1 MRADPARRR
10 PICVKDGDWMDSY
23 TRHQKIWR
31 ILYVLVNRW
40 ICRKF
45 NMQHEDLDLDGPVL
59 LIPNHVS
66 AWDPLLVAMSLKR
79 KQVYYVASEHI
90 FRLGPVTKLLN
101 WLVAPIP
108 RRKASS
114 GADTVK
120 ACLRHLREGHSVCL
134 FAEGEQSWDGL
145 TQPIFPA
152 TGKLARSSGAT
163 LVTYRIEGGYL
174 SLPRWGKGVR
184 RGSVYGH
191 PVHVY
196 PPEQLKKMSPAQ
208 INESIQRDISE
219 NAWERQRIAPVSYR
233 GRRRAEGLEKALYLC
248 PRCHQIGTLRT
259 KDDRLFCSC
268 GLTLRYAE
276 TGFFDPPEPFETI
289 ADWDAWQ
296 RRALR
301 SMDKPAGELLFS
313 DEGMTLSRIGAGHEE
328 EPLGTADL
336 RQYADRLC
344 CGDHTFLLEEISSMA
359 MVQANLLLLSYR
371 DSYYQ
376 IRAEKGANLRKYLE
390 LWKEK

>member
-1 MRADPARRR
+1 
-10 PICVKDGDWMDSY
+10 MDSY

-31 ILYVLVNRW
+31 ILYALTNRW

-45 NMQHEDLDLDGPVL
+45 NMRHEDLDIDGPVL

-66 AWDPLLVAMSLKR
+66 AWDPLLVAMSLRK

-163 LVTYRIEGGYL
+163 LVTYRLEGGYL

-184 RGSVYGH
+184 RGSVSGR
-191 PVHVY
+191 PVHIY
-196 PPEQLKKMSPAQ
+196 PPEQLKRMSPAE
-208 INESIQRDISE
+208 INEAIQRDIAE
-219 NAWERQRIAPVSYR
+219 NAWDRQRSSPVAYR
-233 GRRRAEGLEKALYLC
+233 GKRRAEGLEKALYLC
-248 PRCHQIGTLRT
+248 PRCRGIGTLHT
-259 KDDRLFCSC
+259 KDDRLFCTC
-268 GLTLRYAE
+268 GLSLRFAE
-276 TGFFDPPEPFETI
+276 TGFFEPPEPFETM

-296 RRALR
+296 RMALKN
-301 SMDKPAGELLFS
+301 MDMPEGELLFS

-328 EPLGTADL
+328 ETLGCAAL

-344 CGDHTFLLEEISSMA
+344 CGDYEFMLAEISSMA
-359 MVQANLLLLSYR
+359 MVQANLLLLSYQ
-371 DSYYQ
+371 DNYYQ

>member
-1 MRADPARRR
+1 
-10 PICVKDGDWMDSY
+10 MDTYS
-23 TRHQKIWR
+23 RHQKIWR
-31 ILYVLVNRW
+31 ILYALTNRW

-45 NMQHEDLDLDGPVL
+45 HMRHEDLDLEGPVL
-59 LIPNHVS
+59 LIPNHVN
-66 AWDPLLVAMSLKR
+66 AWDPLLVAMSLR
-79 KQVYYVASEHI
+79 KKHVYYVASEHI
-90 FRLGPVTKLLN
+90 FRLGPITKLLN

-152 TGKLARSSGAT
+152 TGKLTRSSGAT
-163 LVTYRIEGGYL
+163 LVTYRLEGAYL

-191 PVHVY
+191 PVHIY
-196 PPEQLKKMSPAQ
+196 PPEELKSMSPAQ
-208 INESIQRDISE
+208 INEAIQRDISE
-219 NAWERQRIAPVSYR
+219 NAWERQRSSPVAYR

-248 PRCHQIGTLRT
+248 PRCRKIGTLQTR
-259 KDDRLFCSC
+259 DDRLFCTC
-268 GLTLRYAE
+268 GLSLRYAE
-276 TGFFDPPEPFETI
+276 TGFFEPAEPFATI
-289 ADWDAWQ
+289 ADWDQWQ
-296 RRALR
+296 RTALKNMER
-301 SMDKPAGELLFS
+301 SEDELMFS
-313 DEGMTLSRIGAGHEE
+313 DESMSLSRIGAGHAEE
-328 EPLGTADL
+328 VLGQAPLL
-336 RQYADRLC
+336 QYADRLC
-344 CGDHTFLLEEISSMA
+344 IGDYMFMLAEISSMA
-359 MVQANLLLLSYR
+359 MVQANLLLLSYH
-371 DSYYQ
+371 DEYYQ

>member
-1 MRADPARRR
+1 
-10 PICVKDGDWMDSY
+10 MDSY

-31 ILYVLVNRW
+31 ILYALTNRW

-45 NMQHEDLDLDGPVL
+45 NMRHEDLDLEGPVL

-66 AWDPLLVAMSLKR
+66 AWDPLLVAMSLRK

-90 FRLGPVTKLLN
+90 FHLGPVTRLLN

-163 LVTYRIEGGYL
+163 LVTYRLEGGYL

-196 PPEQLKKMSPAQ
+196 PPEQLRRMSPAE
-208 INESIQRDISE
+208 IDEAIQRDIAE
-219 NAWERQRIAPVSYR
+219 NAWERQRVRPVYYK
-233 GRRRAEGLEKALYLC
+233 GKRRAEGLEKALYLC
-248 PRCHQIGTLRT
+248 PRCHQIGTLKTRG
-259 KDDRLFCSC
+259 DRLFCSC
-268 GLTLRYAE
+268 GLSLRYKE
-276 TGFFDPPEPFETI
+276 TGFFEPAEPFATI

-296 RRALR
+296 RGALK

-313 DEGMTLSRIGAGHEE
+313 DTDMTLSRISAGHKEE
-328 EPLGTADL
+328 TLGRSAL

-344 CGDHTFLLEEISSMA
+344 CGDYTFMLAEISSMA

-371 DSYYQ
+371 EKYYQ
-376 IRAEKGANLRKYLE
+376 IRSEKGANLRKYLE